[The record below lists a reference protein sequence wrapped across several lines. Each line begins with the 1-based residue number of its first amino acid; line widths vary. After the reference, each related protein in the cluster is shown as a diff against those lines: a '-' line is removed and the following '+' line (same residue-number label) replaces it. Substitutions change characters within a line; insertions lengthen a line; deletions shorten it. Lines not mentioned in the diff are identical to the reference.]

1 MHKLT
6 KGAHTQVPKPP
17 VAGRVKPLNI
27 AMIWRTLLLSLIMTV
42 CAVAFHENTFA
53 VFELKEQLQI
63 LYLNM
68 WELLHQLEYVN
79 PDQRLIVYQEIE
91 HIKQQ
96 IADTI
101 DLLKQHDQSQ
111 HP

>member
-1 MHKLT
+1 MFT
-6 KGAHTQVPKPP
+6 RAVIVY
-17 VAGRVKPLNI
+17 VA
-27 AMIWRTLLLSLIMTV
+27 MTV

-79 PDQRLIVYQEIE
+79 PDQRPIVYQEIE

-96 IADTI
+96 ISDTI
-101 DLLKQHDQSQ
+101 DLLRQHDQSQ

>member
-1 MHKLT
+1 
-6 KGAHTQVPKPP
+6 
-17 VAGRVKPLNI
+17 
-27 AMIWRTLLLSLIMTV
+27 MILYVVMTV
-42 CAVAFHENTFA
+42 CALAFHNNTFA
-53 VFELKEQLQI
+53 VFDLREQLQM

-68 WELLHQLEYVN
+68 WELLHQLEYVESH
-79 PDQRLIVYQEIE
+79 QRPIVYEEIE

-101 DLLKQHDQSQ
+101 DLLKQHDQAE